1 MPLYGQGSPQSWF
14 PQGISSIS
22 LVVHWP
28 LQCHQM
34 GGAQGVVEVREA
46 GEAVTAFL
54 GVWEMNKCPDT
65 DLERAG
71 GRSGSSEAC
80 WMFSL
85 KGTGR
90 ELFGS
95 RGDGFDPSQPL
106 WHVVEAK
113 LIHVTARFTL
123 NLFCSH

>member
-1 MPLYGQGSPQSWF
+1 
-14 PQGISSIS
+14 
-22 LVVHWP
+22 
-28 LQCHQM
+28 M

-95 RGDGFDPSQPL
+95 REDGFDPLQALSLQRSLCGML
-106 WHVVEAK
+106 WRHNS
-113 LIHVTARFTL
+113 TCTFM
-123 NLFCSH
+123 